1 MAQTQTSEA
10 YREEL
15 MNKIKENYLSVALGF
30 LVFLVAV
37 TLIYRST
44 STRQKT
50 KLEEEQ
56 AQEQMEQKKNVHV
69 VKPGESVSSIARDEL
84 GSFDY
89 TDELVKANS
98 LKNPE
103 VVEVGQEL
111 ILPAVGKLAATEET
125 AQVTEAMKKE
135 EPTSAPKMKNDKGKT
150 TSAMTSGKITGT
162 SYVVQKGDTLM
173 TIAERAYG
181 SKAMYTRIMSAN
193 GLRNPNRIEVGM
205 TLKLSR

>member
-125 AQVTEAMKKE
+125 AQVIDQEINNLIETEYQRAIQILTENKDKLTQLADILIEKE
-135 EPTSAPKMKNDKGKT
+135 VIFRDDLETIFGKRPFDI
-150 TSAMTSGKITGT
+150 SEEEIIS
-162 SYVVQKGDTLM
+162 
-173 TIAERAYG
+173 E
-181 SKAMYTRIMSAN
+181 
-193 GLRNPNRIEVGM
+193 
-205 TLKLSR
+205 